1 MVCFQH
7 VFQLLVQ
14 SSLHMKY
21 GLDIVSWPG
30 MPGRMLTPSGP
41 RMPAMLC
48 LIPIMPGMLKGRPAA
63 AMDMFCWRLMG
74 KPPARFTP
82 ANLGSMVSGD
92 PPPPAPPPPPPA
104 PPPPPGPEGESSSL
118 FTCEQEDM

>member
-7 VFQLLVQ
+7 VFQLVQ

-30 MPGRMLTPSGP
+30 MPGRMLTPIGP

-63 AMDMFCWRLMG
+63 ARDMFCWRLILG
-74 KPPARFTP
+74 KPPGRLTP
-82 ANLGSMVSGD
+82 VNLGSMFSGE
-92 PPPPAPPPPPPA
+92 PPPPPPPLFPPPPPPPA
-104 PPPPPGPEGESSSL
+104 PGPEGESSSL
-118 FTCEQEDM
+118 FT